1 MCPCWADPGIGAGT
15 PIVSA
20 WVWFLASALSR
31 APFGAPAYRVQASDR
46 PESAWT
52 AGGSHPSALMGQASA
67 RNGDGSVDDRE
78 RAHPVEQLTGY
89 HFKNKSLI
97 QQALRHSSM
106 ADARV
111 NSNERMEF
119 LGDAVLGLVV
129 CQRVYELFPHLLE
142 GEMTKVKSAVV
153 SRDTCAEIG
162 RKLGLEKHLV
172 LGNGMRGQACLPRS
186 LAAGAVEALVAAIYL
201 DGGLEPARAF
211 LLPLVEPRIA
221 QAVASGHQENY
232 KSLLQ
237 QYSQQRLGETPVYV
251 VVGQRGPDHAKEF
264 EVAVSLDG
272 HTHAACWGASKKAA
286 EQSAA
291 LSALL
296 ALGLAE
302 QQDGGV
308 RLSPA
313 LARDGEEAE
322 VDAAE

>member
-1 MCPCWADPGIGAGT
+1 
-15 PIVSA
+15 
-20 WVWFLASALSR
+20 
-31 APFGAPAYRVQASDR
+31 
-46 PESAWT
+46 
-52 AGGSHPSALMGQASA
+52 MGQVSA
-67 RNGDGSVDDRE
+67 RNGDGPVDDRE

-89 HFKNKSLI
+89 HFKSKSLI

-172 LGNGMRGQACLPRS
+172 LGNGMRGQGCLPRS
-186 LAAGAVEALVAAIYL
+186 LAAAAVEALVAAIYL

-302 QQDGGV
+302 QQAGGV
-308 RLSPA
+308 RLSPV